1 MDDQLAQDV
10 PVPEGFEYLFT
21 IFIRLRGSEG
31 VSFQDIAAYETVAG
45 YKLTPVEISAILSM
59 DQAASSVIGEIM
71 KEK

>member
-1 MDDQLAQDV
+1 M
-10 PVPEGFEYLFT
+10 
-21 IFIRLRGSEG
+21 
-31 VSFQDIAAYETVAG
+31 SFQDIAAYETVAG